1 MWSITLKDLKQ
12 MDEFLDPVKPL
23 KLNQEE
29 VNYLNRL
36 QAGKKNSP
44 EPDGVT
50 SCKIH
55 PYLLLSKV
63 AKKSLESI
71 WSQYLSL
78 GIT

>member
-36 QAGKKNSP
+36 QAGKKKTVQSQM
-44 EPDGVT
+44 
-50 SCKIH
+50 
-55 PYLLLSKV
+55 
-63 AKKSLESI
+63 ESHHARSI
-71 WSQYLSL
+71 LIFYSQK
-78 GIT
+78 

>member
-36 QAGKKNSP
+36 QAGKK
-44 EPDGVT
+44 
-50 SCKIH
+50 
-55 PYLLLSKV
+55 KV
-63 AKKSLESI
+63 QSQMESHHARSI
-71 WSQYLSL
+71 LIFYSQK
-78 GIT
+78 